1 MRIPVLLRSVA
12 LGCALLAVG
21 LIAPAGAGAHDYT
34 LGALEIGH
42 PWARPSTGKTG
53 AAYFTIKN
61 NGGADKLT
69 GIAADVSAKVQL
81 HDMEMD
87 GNIMRM
93 RKLDALPLPA
103 GETVNVA
110 PGGLHIM
117 LIGLTAPLKLG
128 DTFPMRLTFER
139 AGTIEVSVAVENP
152 AATGGGGMEHAH

>member
-1 MRIPVLLRSVA
+1 MRIPVLLRVAA
-12 LGCALLAVG
+12 LGCAFLGIGLA
-21 LIAPAGAGAHDYT
+21 APASAGAHDYT
-34 LGALEIGH
+34 LGALEISH

-61 NGGADKLT
+61 NGADDKLT
-69 GIAADVSAKVQL
+69 GVTADVSAKVQL

-103 GETVNVA
+103 GKTVNVA

-117 LIGLTAPLKLG
+117 LIGLAAPLKAG
-128 DTFPMRLTFER
+128 DSFPMRLTFEK
-139 AGTIEVSVAVENP
+139 AGTVEVSVAVEN
-152 AATGGGGMEHAH
+152 AGATGGGMGHMH